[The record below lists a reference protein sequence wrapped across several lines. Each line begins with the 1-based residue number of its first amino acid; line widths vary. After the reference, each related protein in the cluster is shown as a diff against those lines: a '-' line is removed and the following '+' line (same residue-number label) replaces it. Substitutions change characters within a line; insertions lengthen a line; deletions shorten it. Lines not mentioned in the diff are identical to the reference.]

1 MKNIKTITVI
11 GKRWFD
17 RINGN
22 TYHSVKVYTDNK
34 LLDSIDFT
42 YGYGDHY
49 IQSATKLLIKHNII
63 SVIQGMDYIPL
74 WKFCNENDIKLLTD
88 VTDVNRKKDL

>member
-1 MKNIKTITVI
+1 MTNIKTITVI
-11 GKRWFD
+11 GKRWLD
-17 RINGN
+17 NNGN
-22 TYHSVKVYTDNK
+22 TYHSVKVYTDNE
-34 LLDSIDFT
+34 LLDSIDCK

-49 IQSATKLLIKHNII
+49 IQSATELLVKHDII
-63 SVIQGMDYIPL
+63 SVNKNYTPL

>member
-1 MKNIKTITVI
+1 MKTITVI

-22 TYHSVKVYTDNK
+22 TYHSVKVYTDNE
-34 LLDSIDFT
+34 LLDSIDCK

-49 IQSATKLLIKHNII
+49 IQSATELLVKHDII
-63 SVIQGMDYIPL
+63 SIMESRDYIPL

-88 VTDVNRKKDL
+88 VTDVKRKKDL